1 MSDAVSEAEPK
12 AKKAKASAVA
22 AAAAKT
28 EEKKSDELAG
38 PKAAGE
44 EHPSDRYETPM
55 EYDPTA
61 KVPVVIVLVW
71 SCAIIGFISYMAVY
85 LFPDLALWGNP

>member
-12 AKKAKASAVA
+12 AKKAKPAAAVA
-22 AAAAKT
+22 AAAAQAEQKSA
-28 EEKKSDELAG
+28 EETPPEPSVEHNSDL
-38 PKAAGE
+38 
-44 EHPSDRYETPM
+44 YETRM

-61 KVPVVIVLVW
+61 KVPIIIVLVW
-71 SCAIIGFISYMAVY
+71 VCAIVGFVAYCATY